1 MIDCTTWKV
10 TQKANCL
17 RFVECSLINTARSVY
32 NIDMNIVPIFV
43 PHEGCRT
50 RCTFCNEYSATGV
63 RKLPDK
69 EGVLS
74 TVKRY
79 RGYFRDP
86 EETELAFYGGTFTGT
101 GRQQVY
107 LDVAE
112 ELVQKGLIKGI
123 RFSTSPE
130 QISEEMIAILKSTS
144 ISFIELGVQSFDDDL
159 LKDCRRNHGSREVY
173 EAANRLRSS
182 GIDFGIHLMT
192 GLPGDSEEKDI
203 YSTKE
208 AIRVGASSVRIHP
221 LVVLKGSL
229 LEYEYLHG
237 RFAPQGLQESI
248 EIIWKMYL
256 LILLADVKVSRM
268 GICIYGE
275 QIENVV
281 AGPFHPAFGELV
293 RDRLMLEV
301 IRRCS
306 KDIDRHALKL
316 DRKYKKWFT
325 GHKRA
330 VLERASG
337 EGIMIDFCDDG
348 VDIDIPFYMK
358 LIGEEILG
366 EAYAKT

>member
-10 TQKANCL
+10 TQKAHCL
-17 RFVECSLINTARSVY
+17 RFVEGSLINRACSVY

-63 RKLPDK
+63 RKLPDM
-69 EGVLS
+69 EEVLS

-79 RGYFRDP
+79 RGYFRNPD
-86 EETELAFYGGTFTGT
+86 ETELAFYGGTFTGT
-101 GRQQVY
+101 GQQQVY

-130 QISEEMIAILKSTS
+130 QISEEMIGLLNSTS
-144 ISFIELGVQSFDDDL
+144 ISFVELGVQSFDDDL
-159 LKDCRRNHGSREVY
+159 LKSCRRNHGSREVY
-173 EAANRLRSS
+173 EAADRLRSN
-182 GIDFGIHLMT
+182 GIAFGIHLMT
-192 GLPGDSEEKDI
+192 GLPGDTEEKDI
-203 YSTKE
+203 YSTLE

-229 LEYEYLHG
+229 LEGEYLHR
-237 RFAPQGLQESI
+237 RFAPQGLEESI
-248 EIIWKMYL
+248 EIVWKMYL
-256 LILLADVKVSRM
+256 LLLLADVKVSRV
-268 GICIYGE
+268 GICIYGK

-301 IRRCS
+301 IRRCC
-306 KDIDRHALKL
+306 KGRDRYALEL
-316 DRKYKKWFT
+316 DRKYRRWFT
-325 GHKRA
+325 GHKKA
-330 VLERASG
+330 VLESASG
-337 EGIMIDFCDDG
+337 EGISIGFCDDG
-348 VDIDIPFYMK
+348 EDIDIPLYMK